1 MRHGLPFLLLALLL
15 VVGCDKPEGT
25 IDSLRKEIAA
35 FKAAPDDI
43 KEANIEKSFI
53 KLDEQIAKVKTKGE
67 TIKASELERQE
78 ANLRGD
84 FRAAKMNRA
93 LLDAQK
99 AIQGFGEALKDTGK
113 NLQDAF
119 RGTTNSGDKD

>member
-1 MRHGLPFLLLALLL
+1 MRRGRAFLLLALLM
-15 VVGCDKPEGT
+15 VTGCNNPETT

-43 KEANIEKSFI
+43 KEAGIEKSFI
-53 KLDEQIAKVKTKGE
+53 KLDQQIAKVRADGE
-67 TIKASELERQE
+67 TITATELERQE
-78 ANLRGD
+78 ASLRGD

-119 RGTTNSGDKD
+119 RSTTNSGNRD